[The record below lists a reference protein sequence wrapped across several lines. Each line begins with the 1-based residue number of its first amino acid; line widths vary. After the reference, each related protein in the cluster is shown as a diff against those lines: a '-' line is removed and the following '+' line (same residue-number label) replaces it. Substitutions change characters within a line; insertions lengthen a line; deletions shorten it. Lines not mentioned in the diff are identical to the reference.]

1 MSEKLIFNDN
11 EVILNEDV
19 QTGMYWID
27 RDLCR
32 FYESLISGQFGAG
45 PATIG
50 AISGGA
56 VISGLFLSKSTTD
69 LTMSIGRGQAL
80 IGFGSFDPD
89 TENSFQVATLD
100 ATSSVSLSTSDPVN
114 ERWDIIEISGT
125 RLTTSE
131 IRQVLTLI
139 PPHRRLIPTVVPKTL
154 TRGVTVRVR
163 AGTPAAVGTALAP
176 AVRPDPAWLPLYIC
190 YVPPAAAT
198 GNDILAF
205 DLRKLATRF
214 RPGQESQRG
223 SEDIV
228 CSSSGKS
235 ISVNIRNFT
244 IGGYEADPLPI
255 PVGGI
260 SLATSHTQQ
269 SFNINDV
276 HVKASN
282 IVYAPNT
289 WYYAYAFRPHA
300 SAGLIGF
307 MVSDVPPKVSSSL
320 SAFPL
325 GAPITPFSFMPA
337 PWSGGGVPAMFLC
350 AFKVYNNGVDWSPR
364 EFKKIGR
371 YVKLTGFKL
380 GSVDTESTNIY
391 TNPAVTAGT
400 YTIRCSPSTTG
411 AVPVIPPHVRCARVQ
426 FEIRNVTSPGGLS
439 ILTMPSQTIQ
449 GSVIADT
456 GQSVVI
462 SDDVIL
468 DSGTDFQVQVTGAF
482 GLFISV
488 QGYWEET

>member
-50 AISGGA
+50 TISGGA
-56 VISGLFLSKSTTD
+56 VISGLFLSKSITD

-100 ATSSVSLSTSDPVN
+100 ASTSVSLPTADPVN

-139 PPHRRLIPTVVPKTL
+139 PPHRRLIPTLVPKTL

-190 YVPPAAAT
+190 YVPPGAAT
-198 GNDILAF
+198 GNDINAF
-205 DLRKLATRF
+205 DMRKLASRF

-223 SEDIV
+223 NEDIV

-235 ISVNIRNFT
+235 ITVNIRNFT
-244 IGGYEADPLPI
+244 IGGYEADALPI

-260 SLATSHTQQ
+260 ALATSHTQQ

-282 IVYAPNT
+282 IVYAPRT
-289 WYYAYAFRPHA
+289 WYYAYAYRPHA
-300 SAGLIGF
+300 SAGLTGF
-307 MVSDVPPKVSSSL
+307 MVSDIPPKVSSSL
-320 SAFPL
+320 SAFPI
-325 GAPITPFSFMPA
+325 GAPVTPFAFMPA

-350 AFKVYNNGVDWSPR
+350 AFQVYNNGVDWSPR
-364 EFKKIGR
+364 EFKKVGR

-380 GSVDTESTNIY
+380 GSVDTDSAVIY
-391 TNPAVTAGT
+391 DNATIGAGT

-411 AVPVIPPHVRCARVQ
+411 GVPVIPPHVRCARLQ
-426 FEIRNVTSPGGLS
+426 FEFRNISASGGIG
-439 ILTMPSQTIQ
+439 ILTTPVQTIQ
-449 GSVIADT
+449 GAVQVFA
-456 GQSVVI
+456 GQATVF
-462 SDDVIL
+462 SDDVLL
-468 DSGTDFQVQVTGAF
+468 DSGTDFEVQVSGTY
-482 GLFISV
+482 GLRISV